1 MTNRRIRFR
10 GRLSRTWRQHRLL
23 RLAAAAVTLVLPFV
37 VAASSSASAGVNLV
51 VNPGAEQA
59 GPGNFPLCWGKY
71 GYGKNAYSIGTTRK
85 AHSGNR
91 AIQVTISKRSSGDRI
106 VQMLENQSCAP
117 WVAAGHQYNLGVWY
131 MSNTPDAVITVFR
144 HDVKQGWQFWM
155 DLKALPTTGKYKYAS
170 VLTPRTPPNTDQ
182 LSWGVTVY
190 GKGTVITDD
199 YSVVDAT
206 VKAGPTACSA
216 GAACTKGV
224 WQVLPFP
231 SPVRTIHA
239 VLMHTGNVLLVAG
252 SGNDPSYFAAGT
264 FMSAVYNPVKGT
276 FQVIPTPDDF
286 FCGGHIQLPDGKVLI
301 LGGTLAYPAAD
312 GSHGYQGLNTSY
324 IFNPATSSY
333 QRVNDLIDGHW
344 YPSATELGNGDVIS
358 FGGLSTTGRG
368 STVTEYFKYNP
379 GSPSDGEWLPLNE
392 IHESYDYWDLYPAMI
407 LMQNGSLFYTGS
419 HVFGSNIKSE
429 SDIYDITN
437 ILDPGTPAPVTE
449 VPGLQDDPGV
459 MGQDMTDQSMS
470 VLLPPAQSQK
480 VLLAGGGT
488 SNYVLPATRDTD
500 LIDLDSPNPGYTP
513 GPLLPRGK
521 LSNGQL
527 EPASAGKMYVSLVL
541 LPNGM
546 VFETGGGLT
555 NREEPVY
562 EASMYDPATNTFIS
576 GMATDPVPR
585 TYHSSAFLLPDGR
598 VMAIGNNPGNG
609 SFDLRISI
617 YTPPYL
623 FHGARPQI
631 TSLATPYWTYGSTQ
645 QITVNQKIV
654 SAELISPA
662 SVTHSSDP
670 SQRFVALPLT
680 VSGNHI
686 GLNVTTNPD
695 IAPAG
700 WYMLFVTNA
709 NGVPSVARWVH
720 VNHVAA
726 NR

>member
-1 MTNRRIRFR
+1 M
-10 GRLSRTWRQHRLL
+10 
-23 RLAAAAVTLVLPFV
+23 VLPLV
-37 VAASSSASAGVNLV
+37 VASSSASAGVNLI

-59 GPGNFPLCWGKY
+59 GPGSFPLCWGKY
-71 GYGKNAYSIGTTRK
+71 GYGKNTYSIGITSS
-85 AHSGNR
+85 AHSGSKAVR
-91 AIQVTISKRSSGDRI
+91 VTISRRSGGDRI

-144 HDVKQGWQFWM
+144 HDVKQGWRFWM
-155 DLKALPTTGKYKYAS
+155 DLKALPATGRYKRAS
-170 VLTPRTPPNTDQ
+170 VLTPQVPPNTDQ

-199 YSVVDAT
+199 YSMVDAT

-224 WQVLPFP
+224 WQVLPFL
-231 SPVRTIHA
+231 SPVRAIHA
-239 VLMHTGNVLLVAG
+239 VLMRTGDVLLVAG
-252 SGNDPSYFAAGT
+252 SGNDPSDFAAGT
-264 FMSAVYNPVKGT
+264 FTSAVYDPAKGT

-286 FCGGHIQLPDGKVLI
+286 FCGGHILLPNGKVLV
-301 LGGTLAYPAAD
+301 LGGTLAYPAAN
-312 GSHGYQGLNTSY
+312 GSHGYEGLNTSY
-324 IFNPATSSY
+324 IFNPVTSTY
-333 QRVNDLIDGHW
+333 QRVSNLIGGHW
-344 YPSATELGNGDVIS
+344 YPSATELGDGDVIS
-358 FGGLSTTGRG
+358 FGGLTAGGGG
-368 STVTEYFKYNP
+368 STVTEYFKYDP
-379 GSPSDGEWLPLNE
+379 DSPSDGEWLPLNE
-392 IHESYDYWDLYPAMI
+392 INENYDYWDLYPAMI
-407 LMQNGSLFYTGS
+407 LVQNGDLFYTGS
-419 HVFGSNIKSE
+419 HVFGSNIPSR
-429 SDIYDITN
+429 SDIYDISN
-437 ILDPGTPAPVTE
+437 ILDPGANNPVTE

-459 MGQDMTDQSMS
+459 KGKDMTDQSMS
-470 VLLPPAQSQK
+470 VLLPPAQSQE
-480 VLLAGGGT
+480 VLLAGGGNNKYT
-488 SNYVLPATRDTD
+488 IPATRDTD
-500 LIDLDSPNPGYTP
+500 LIDLGSADPGYSP

-521 LSNGQL
+521 LSDGQP
-527 EPASAGKMYVSLVL
+527 EPASDGKMYVSLVL

-555 NREEPVY
+555 NRNQPVY
-562 EASMYDPATNTFIS
+562 EASMYDPAANRFIP

-598 VMAIGNNPGNG
+598 VMAIGNNPASG
-609 SFDLRISI
+609 SFDLRISV

-670 SQRFVALPLT
+670 SQRLVALPLT
-680 VSGNHI
+680 VNGNHI

-695 IAPAG
+695 IAPPG

-720 VNHVAA
+720 VNDVAA

>member
-1 MTNRRIRFR
+1 
-10 GRLSRTWRQHRLL
+10 
-23 RLAAAAVTLVLPFV
+23 LVLPV
-37 VAASSSASAGVNLV
+37 VVVASSSASAGVNLI

-59 GPGNFPLCWGKY
+59 GPGSFPLCWGKY
-71 GYGKNAYSIGTTRK
+71 GYGKNTYSIGTTRR
-85 AHSGNR
+85 AHSGSR
-91 AIQVTISKRSSGDRI
+91 AIQVTISKRSGGARI
-106 VQMLENQSCAP
+106 VRMLENQSCAP
-117 WVAAGHQYNLGVWY
+117 WVTAGRQYNLGVWY
-131 MSNTPDAVITVFR
+131 MSSTPDAVITVFR
-144 HDVKQGWQFWM
+144 HDVKQGWRFWM
-155 DLKALPTTGKYKYAS
+155 DLKALPATGRYKYAS
-170 VLTPRTPPNTDQ
+170 VLTPQIPADTDQ

-199 YSVVDAT
+199 YSMADAT

-231 SPVRTIHA
+231 SPVRAIHA
-239 VLMHTGNVLLVAG
+239 VLMYTGSVLLVAG
-252 SGNDPSYFAAGT
+252 SGNDSSDFAAGT
-264 FMSAVYNPVKGT
+264 FRSAVYNPATGT

-286 FCGGHIQLPDGKVLI
+286 FCGGHIQLPDGKVLV
-301 LGGTLAYPAAD
+301 LGGTLAYPAAN
-312 GSHGYQGLNTSY
+312 GSHGYEGLNTSY
-324 IFNPATSSY
+324 IFNPATSRY
-333 QRVNDLIDGHW
+333 QRVSDLIDGHW
-344 YPSATELGNGDVIS
+344 YPSATELGDGDVIS
-358 FGGLSTTGRG
+358 FGGLTTTGRG
-368 STVTEYFKYNP
+368 STVAEYFKYNP
-379 GSPSDGEWLPLNE
+379 DSPSDGQWLPLNE

-419 HVFGSNIKSE
+419 HVFGSNIKSK
-429 SDIYDITN
+429 SDIYNITN
-437 ILDPGTPAPVTE
+437 ILDPGAPAPVTE

-459 MGQDMTDQSMS
+459 KGKDMTDQSMS

-488 SNYVLPATRDTD
+488 SNFVLPATRDTD
-500 LIDLDSPNPGYTP
+500 LIDLDSANPGYTP

-521 LSNGQL
+521 LANGQL
-527 EPASAGKMYVSLVL
+527 EPASDGKMYVSLVL

-555 NREEPVY
+555 NREDPVY
-562 EASMYDPATNTFIS
+562 EASMYNPATGRFIA

-609 SFDLRISI
+609 SFDLRISVF
-617 YTPPYL
+617 TPPYL

-631 TSLATPYWTYGSTQ
+631 TSLGSTYWTYGSTQ

-680 VSGNHI
+680 VNGNRI
-686 GLNVTTNPD
+686 GLNLTTNPD
-695 IAPAG
+695 IAPPG

-720 VNHVAA
+720 VSNVAA